1 MKEFQST
8 VGGRHAYNT
17 DFKNLQELALAMQE
31 IFRECGSN
39 FVISGC
45 NVTVGDTISVSEG
58 YVYIDN
64 KVRKVSAASGL
75 QASNL
80 YIVATQKNGDTIPYA
95 DGNTDIQYIDY
106 YAEIVN
112 QASVNTAYI
121 AYNNSSKSFPNLAT
135 TFFNYYSVCKK
146 AGSQSL
152 DSLTIQQ
159 SLTVLRQLLAPQGI
173 MLNSSTASIKVDG
186 NNIAITNGD
195 YSLCFSN
202 TGAVS
207 FKYKGATQFSF
218 SNTSGTGTITF
229 NTVVVQQEIS
239 TKKLLLNGINV
250 EDKLVPI
257 GVVQMWAGLT
267 NKIPANYILC
277 NGASLNI
284 NDYPELYAVVGTSF
298 NGSSVATGKFK
309 IPDLRRRFIVG
320 YDDVYSDYNKIGK
333 TGGEASHSLTI
344 SEMPSHSHSVD
355 DYYYI
360 ENYDSVKN
368 RTVYGNYINIGN
380 NKCGSNATDGDNNT
394 ILYKNHNTYYSG
406 SSGAHEN
413 RPPFFVLAYIIKAK

>member
-64 KVRKVSAASGL
+64 KVRKVAAASGL

-80 YIVATQKNGDTIPYA
+80 YIIAAQKNGDTIPYA

-112 QASVNTAYI
+112 QSSINVAYI
-121 AYNNSSKSFPNLAT
+121 AYNSSSKSFPNLAT
-135 TFFNYYSVCKK
+135 AFFNYYSVCKK
-146 AGSQSL
+146 AGNQSI

-159 SLTVLRQLLAPQGI
+159 SLTVLKQLLAPQGV
-173 MLNSSTASIKVDG
+173 MLNNSTANIKVDG

-202 TGAVS
+202 TGVVS
-207 FKYKGATQFSF
+207 LKYKGATQFSF

-257 GVVQMWAGLT
+257 GVVQMWAGLV
-267 NKIPANYILC
+267 NKIPTNYILC

-284 NDYPELYAVVGTSF
+284 SDYPELYAVVGTSF
-298 NGSSVATGKFK
+298 NGGSVATGKFK
-309 IPDLRRRFIVG
+309 IPDLRRRFVAG
-320 YDDVYSDYNKIGK
+320 YDDIYSDYDKIGK
-333 TGGEASHSLTI
+333 TGGEASHTLSS
-344 SEMPSHSHSVD
+344 SEMPSHAHNFD

-360 ENYDSVKN
+360 ENNNSVDNSK
-368 RTVYGNYINIGN
+368 VYGSTTYIGSGKI
-380 NKCGSNATDGDNNT
+380 GSNNTDADNNT
-394 ILYKNHNTYYSG
+394 MLYKNHTSNYSG
-406 SSGAHEN
+406 GNNPHEN